1 MPIKPI
7 DIEAFTHSARN
18 VHEAIVATSKRARQI
33 NEEIRIEFNQRVEV
47 LTPRVETESEE
58 SDINPDQLRIAV
70 EFEKRP
76 KPTDLA
82 LEELMQGALQ
92 WRYKETEEAA
102 AVKSEEAPADE
113 DESEEE

>member
-7 DIEAFTHSARN
+7 DIEAFTRSARN
-18 VHEAIVATSKRARQI
+18 VHEAIVAASKRARQI
-33 NEEIRIEFNQRVEV
+33 NEEVRIEFNQRVE
-47 LTPRVETESEE
+47 LLAPRVETESEE

-82 LEELMQGALQ
+82 LEELMQGGLT
-92 WRYKETEEAA
+92 WHYPETEEAPV
-102 AVKSEEAPADE
+102 VKSEEAAADE
-113 DESEEE
+113 DEADEE